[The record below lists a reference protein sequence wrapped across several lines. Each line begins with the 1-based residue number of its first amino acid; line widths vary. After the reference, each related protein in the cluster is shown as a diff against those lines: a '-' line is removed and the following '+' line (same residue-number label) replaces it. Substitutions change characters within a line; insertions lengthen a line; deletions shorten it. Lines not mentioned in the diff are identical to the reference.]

1 MRNARSQPKYL
12 ANRPQPARSVAG
24 HLIFIMKNTLLF
36 TTLVA
41 GLALTGC
48 NKSTRTSTADTTVPP
63 ATDTP
68 ASTAPRA
75 TSSDTVGAK
84 VDRAGE
90 RVAGATRDA
99 AASLRQAGSD
109 LSTRMTEWKL
119 NASDIEADVMAK
131 RDIVRTRSDVITPTG
146 NVDKGTLE
154 KSLKSQL
161 NTDPMLADLKF
172 DVNANAKG
180 EVNLEGKAR
189 TTEQIAHAMAVALNH
204 DGVAKVTSKIKL
216 DPDTGPNRR

>member
-1 MRNARSQPKYL
+1 
-12 ANRPQPARSVAG
+12 
-24 HLIFIMKNTLLF
+24 MKNTILF

-63 ATDTP
+63 ATDTAASRTP
-68 ASTAPRA
+68 AA
-75 TSSDTVGAK
+75 TTDTVGAR

-90 RVAGATRDA
+90 RVADATRDA
-99 AASLRQAGSD
+99 AASLRQTGRDISA
-109 LSTRMTEWKL
+109 RMTEWKL

-131 RDIVRTRSDVITPTG
+131 RDIVRTRSDALTPTG
-146 NVDKGTLE
+146 KVDKGAIE
-154 KSLKSQL
+154 KSLKAQL
-161 NTDPMLADLKF
+161 NSDAMLPGLKF
-172 DVNANAKG
+172 DVNANEKG

-189 TTEQIAHAMAVALNH
+189 TTDQIAHAMAVALSH

-216 DPDTGPNRR
+216 DPDAGPNLR

>member
-1 MRNARSQPKYL
+1 
-12 ANRPQPARSVAG
+12 
-24 HLIFIMKNTLLF
+24 MKNTLLF

-63 ATDTP
+63 ATDTAASRTP
-68 ASTAPRA
+68 AA
-75 TSSDTVGAK
+75 TTDSVGAK
-84 VDRAGE
+84 VDRAGD
-90 RVAGATRDA
+90 RVADATRNAADSVRDASRDA

-109 LSTRMTEWKL
+109 LSARMTEWKL

-131 RDIVRTRSDVITPTG
+131 RDIVRTRSDALTPTG
-146 NVDKGTLE
+146 KVDKGAIE
-154 KSLKSQL
+154 KSLKAQL
-161 NTDPMLADLKF
+161 NSDAMLPGLKF
-172 DVNANAKG
+172 DVNANDKG

-216 DPDTGPNRR
+216 DPDAGTNLR